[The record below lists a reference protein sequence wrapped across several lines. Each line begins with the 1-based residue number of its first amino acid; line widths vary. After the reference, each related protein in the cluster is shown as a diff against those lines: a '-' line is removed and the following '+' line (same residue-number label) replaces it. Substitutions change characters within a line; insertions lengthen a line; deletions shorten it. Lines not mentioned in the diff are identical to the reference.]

1 MFIEHILLVSLIVKK
16 LLEHFTNK
24 NFKKQIKKNLNEKVM
39 IIHLIAGLIK
49 KT

>member
-1 MFIEHILLVSLIVKK
+1 MILMVKK
-16 LLEHFTNK
+16 LLEHFIAKDRSTRISNRK
-24 NFKKQIKKNLNEKVM
+24 SNVKDM